1 LAHAAHICT
10 GTAHQRERFA
20 WWCPC
25 QPYTLIVNDT
35 GVAEQKIGTCGD
47 EAQHCAGTPLA
58 ATVKVLS
65 NKISNGKRT
74 VVMTRGMAGATV
86 DHYTFSPAEQSTI
99 QLLTAVGSSFV
110 FGYHAG
116 HVPTTLTLTS
126 RDGRW
131 PAVRWVALCHAQ
143 WCSLGAQTGLQP
155 ASSARV
161 LG

>member
-1 LAHAAHICT
+1 
-10 GTAHQRERFA
+10 
-20 WWCPC
+20 
-25 QPYTLIVNDT
+25 
-35 GVAEQKIGTCGD
+35 
-47 EAQHCAGTPLA
+47 
-58 ATVKVLS
+58 
-65 NKISNGKRT
+65 
-74 VVMTRGMAGATV
+74 MTRGMAGATK

-143 WCSLGAQTGLQP
+143 WCSLGAQTGPEP